1 MKKYAAILR
10 IRFVNSLQ
18 YRVAA
23 LAGLATQVAWAA
35 LGILALSAFYRA
47 DPAAYPMG
55 FEQSTA
61 YIWLQQA
68 FLPMLML
75 WFFEDEIFTAI
86 QRGNL
91 AYELVR
97 PIGLYS
103 KWFCQSV
110 ASRLAKGVLRCA
122 PVLLIGCLTPTPYG
136 LMPPPGLAQ
145 FILFLLSLV
154 LGILVVV
161 SFCML
166 VYIATF
172 YLVSPAGIKTICV
185 FFADFLAGS
194 TIPLPFFPDSIRTVV
209 ELLPFAS
216 MQNMPLRI
224 YSGDIAGHA
233 AIQSIALQL
242 FWLLVLVAVGRWWM
256 NRAAVRA
263 TVQGG

>member
-35 LGILALSAFYRA
+35 LGILVLSAFYRA
-47 DPAAYPMG
+47 DPVAYPMG
-55 FEQSTA
+55 FAQSTA

-97 PIGLYS
+97 PIDLYG

-110 ASRLAKGVLRCA
+110 ASRLAKGALRCV
-122 PVLLIGCLTPTPYG
+122 PVLLIGCLAPAPYG
-136 LMPPPGLAQ
+136 LMAPPGLAQ
-145 FILFLLSLV
+145 LVLFVLSLV

-172 YLVSPAGIKTICV
+172 YLISPAGIKTILV
-185 FFADFLAGS
+185 FLADFLAGS
-194 TIPLPFFPDSIRTVV
+194 TIPLPFFPERIRAAV

-224 YSGDIAGHA
+224 YSGNIVGQA
-233 AIQSIALQL
+233 AIQAIALQL
-242 FWLLVLVAVGRWWM
+242 FWLLVLVAVGGWWM
-256 NRAAVRA
+256 NRATTRA
-263 TVQGG
+263 IVQGG